1 MKISEHIKTILSVA
15 VILTI
20 HFIPLSAQGKEKYPA
35 EVQVKLHGLTAV
47 ASLDSG
53 FRSGAKPRTES
64 HSSTPLQ
71 AWLSENNIIAT
82 M

>member
-1 MKISEHIKTILSVA
+1 MKNMKISEHIKTILSVA

-20 HFIPLSAQGKEKYPA
+20 HFIPLSAQDKEKYPA

-53 FRSGAKPRTES
+53 FHPAPKAIHPR
-64 HSSTPLQ
+64 PYRRGFLVRG
-71 AWLSENNIIAT
+71 
-82 M
+82 

>member
-20 HFIPLSAQGKEKYPA
+20 HFIPLSAQGKEK
-35 EVQVKLHGLTAV
+35 LHGLTAV

-53 FRSGAKPRTES
+53 FHPAPKAIHPR
-64 HSSTPLQ
+64 PYRRGFLVRG
-71 AWLSENNIIAT
+71 
-82 M
+82 